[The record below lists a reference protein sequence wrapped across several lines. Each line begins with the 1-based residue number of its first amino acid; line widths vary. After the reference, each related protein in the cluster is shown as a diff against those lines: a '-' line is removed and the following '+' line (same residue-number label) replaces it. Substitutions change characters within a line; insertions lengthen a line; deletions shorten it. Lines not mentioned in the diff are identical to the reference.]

1 MELITGVYTLNVH
14 ICPSNIKA
22 AGVFLAMPCVER
34 KDRRANIKLLTIY
47 FVSNLRKFDETGW
60 NEKLSIELRNY
71 QVFVK
76 QDNLHFS
83 TFDIVKDEEFSN
95 THVTFPFDMADLKR
109 EGKGFAYKVKMNV
122 AVYSEEVTNYTYT
135 YYLLILIF
143 LRDPDT
149 GLKFISKQ
157 W

>member
-1 MELITGVYTLNVH
+1 M
-14 ICPSNIKA
+14 S
-22 AGVFLAMPCVER
+22 CVER
-34 KDRRANIKLLTIY
+34 KNRRANIKLLTIC
-47 FVSNLRKFDETGW
+47 FVSILRKFDETGW
-60 NEKLSIELRNY
+60 NDKLSIELRNY

-76 QDNLHFS
+76 QDNLQFS

-122 AVYSEEVTNYTYT
+122 AVYSEEVTYMYYTYT

-143 LRDPDT
+143 FKRSRHRF
-149 GLKFISKQ
+149 KIHF
-157 W
+157 